1 MKWTTHIPDSAIDYI
16 DGLLDHDGLT
26 VVVKPARK
34 TRHGDYKLMPDGR
47 HQITINN
54 NLNPYRFLLTLV
66 HEIAHFDAF
75 LNYGRTIKP
84 HGKEWKLTFREL
96 MLPLINPQIFP
107 DNLLP
112 LVAKHFKNPKA
123 SSDTD
128 VELAYALKA
137 YDPPNDAVLVRDV
150 PYGVQFSLYNGKI
163 FSKGHKRVKRYACVE
178 IKTGKLYLFNPNA
191 EVHILNDIY
200 E

>member
-84 HGKEWKLTFREL
+84 HGKEWKPGHPGE
-96 MLPLINPQIFP
+96 
-107 DNLLP
+107 
-112 LVAKHFKNPKA
+112 
-123 SSDTD
+123 
-128 VELAYALKA
+128 
-137 YDPPNDAVLVRDV
+137 
-150 PYGVQFSLYNGKI
+150 PY
-163 FSKGHKRVKRYACVE
+163 R
-178 IKTGKLYLFNPNA
+178 P
-191 EVHILNDIY
+191 
-200 E
+200 